1 METRYVAEFKVGRE
15 TEKES
20 QVNRKKDV
28 NEIVEKDRKFDSK
41 TVGKVLTTGIAV
53 SMTASRLYQM
63 QQSTSNAI
71 KGDSIAQRRLDNRMA
86 YINEG
91 LGLIG
96 GVGIAL
102 LINPATAAAVA
113 GAQAVRYGIQAYT
126 TAKQNQIIQA
136 KWQVESIVNQE
147 RQNKLVKDITGIR
160 I

>member
-1 METRYVAEFKVGRE
+1 METRYVAEFKVTDTTEDKRE
-15 TEKES
+15 ID
-20 QVNRKKDV
+20 KKRDS
-28 NEIVEKDRKFDSK
+28 NEIVDKGRKFDSK
-41 TVGKVLTTGIAV
+41 LVGKGLTTGIAV
-53 SMTASRLYQM
+53 SVTASRLYQM

-91 LGLIG
+91 LGLAG

-102 LINPATAAAVA
+102 LINPATAAAV
-113 GAQAVRYGIQAYT
+113 GVAQTIRFSLQAYT
-126 TAKQNQIIQA
+126 VSKQNQVKQA
-136 KWQVESIVNQE
+136 QWSVESRVNAE